1 MTPELLS
8 KIAGW
13 RAKEAAGTLTID
25 DMKLAIAA
33 MREGRLNAAAASDG
47 AKRKKARAV
56 IKSADQLLDE
66 LSSMGGKL

>member
-1 MTPELLS
+1 
-8 KIAGW
+8 
-13 RAKEAAGTLTID
+13 
-25 DMKLAIAA
+25 MKLAIAA